1 MNTYACV
8 PLKARKPCRTFFCRC
23 RCMSNELKKGS
34 QQKSSGSEALFLQI
48 FAYLFHPFDPLDP
61 FLPMDFWFKG
71 FFIWKN
77 LEPTVLRL
85 LMGRYFKQSRSWAVQ
100 GLSSWVGAVFSS
112 ETTRCSL
119 LCVGVCVS
127 NVRLIHFLA
136 NLKSCFIVDIYLII
150 SFQNLQILTGRI
162 QWITDSPLKSIKKK
176 AQLAIFKLQVVVG
189 TLFCWNCVFCCH
201 LTLGSAFLCVT
212 LLSRHF
218 LGDQVMSESSM
229 VYWIWELILSSTWTK
244 FQKTRE
250 TSRRARI

>member
-1 MNTYACV
+1 MNSYACV

-85 LMGRYFKQSRSWAVQ
+85 LMGTYFKQSRSWAVQ

-119 LCVGVCVS
+119 LCVGVCLQRPAHPLSCKSKFLLHSWYLSHHFFSKPTDTNRANPVNHRLPFEINQEK
-127 NVRLIHFLA
+127 NV
-136 NLKSCFIVDIYLII
+136 
-150 SFQNLQILTGRI
+150 TG
-162 QWITDSPLKSIKKK
+162 D
-176 AQLAIFKLQVVVG
+176 F
-189 TLFCWNCVFCCH
+189 
-201 LTLGSAFLCVT
+201 
-212 LLSRHF
+212 
-218 LGDQVMSESSM
+218 
-229 VYWIWELILSSTWTK
+229 
-244 FQKTRE
+244 
-250 TSRRARI
+250 